1 MDAAAIHVLGV
12 PMKRTG
18 ENAWT
23 DAALLQSAGV
33 PTLLVGPA
41 GDNYHAL
48 DEWVSISECVQMTE
62 ILRRTIENLLA

>member
-1 MDAAAIHVLGV
+1 MAKMCTHLGDLAKKV
-12 PMKRTG
+12 KPHTKG
-18 ENAWT
+18 CEEC
-23 DAALLQSAGV
+23 LKAGV